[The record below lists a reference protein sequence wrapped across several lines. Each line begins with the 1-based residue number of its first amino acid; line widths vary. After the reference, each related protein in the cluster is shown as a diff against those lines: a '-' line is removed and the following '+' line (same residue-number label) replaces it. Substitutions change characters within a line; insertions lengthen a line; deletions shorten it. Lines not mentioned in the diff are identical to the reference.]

1 MKVNVL
7 LVSMFSLFLN
17 IRLYSKVVQ
26 MKYLNVAEKN
36 DAAKT
41 ISGLLSKGAS
51 RRVSVSGSACIQ
63 NNHVLCFTERRSIT
77 IQ

>member
-1 MKVNVL
+1 
-7 LVSMFSLFLN
+7 
-17 IRLYSKVVQ
+17 

-51 RRVSVSGSACIQ
+51 RRVSISGSARIQ
-63 NNHVLCFTERRSIT
+63 INHELCFTERRSIAV
-77 IQ
+77 Q